1 MIKFFDSNFWVKNS
15 FANWKEKE
23 AYIDKIKKIF
33 EDNDISNLI
42 VTNNL
47 SLAYDWNI
55 GNEELLNLNLQKEIK
70 NLYYCYILT
79 PDVYFTYDFDKY
91 IKKAFEDSVKLFRFF
106 PKHQLFYINDYY
118 MKKIFKILSASK
130 FPIMLDLKELD
141 ITGNKYFEISE
152 LERLLDKNEDM
163 PVILETSLKQCMFN
177 RFYFPLLEK
186 YKNLYIEI
194 SGMLLVDQI
203 EGYVE
208 KFGSER
214 LIFGTNYPN
223 LAAEFSVSR
232 IKLSEMKEADKENI
246 AFNNINNILRG
257 IEIG

>member
-1 MIKFFDSNFWVKNS
+1 MN
-15 FANWKEKE
+15 
-23 AYIDKIKKIF
+23 KIKRIL

-42 VTNNL
+42 VTNNI
-47 SLAYDWNI
+47 SLVYDWDF
-55 GNEELLNLNLQKEIK
+55 GNRKLINSNLTSQKS

-79 PDVYFTYDFDKY
+79 PEVYFTYDLNKY
-91 IKKAFEDSVKLFRFF
+91 LNKAYLDNVRLLRFF
-106 PKHQLFYINDYY
+106 PKQQLFYINDYY
-118 MKKIFKILSASK
+118 MKKIFKLLSYKK

-141 ITGNKYFEISE
+141 VTGNKYFDINSLEE
-152 LERLLDKNEDM
+152 LLNKNKNL

-186 YKNLYIEI
+186 YKNLYLEI
-194 SGMLLVDQI
+194 SGMLLIDQI

-223 LAAEFSVSR
+223 LAVEISPNR
-232 IKLSEMKEADKENI
+232 IILSEMDKTDKENI
-246 AFNNINNILRG
+246 AFNNINNILKG